1 MFLFLPLKRCCSK
14 LDNAATHGQVIEMY
28 SVAMDV
34 GRIIRMPPSAVCLYT
49 SGRAG
54 DVHQQ
59 PEGREGER
67 GEVKD
72 CPDCY
77 HISYNIALRQVQ
89 EISLTGEVEK

>member
-1 MFLFLPLKRCCSK
+1 MR
-14 LDNAATHGQVIEMY
+14 
-28 SVAMDV
+28 
-34 GRIIRMPPSAVCLYT
+34 PSAVCLYT

-67 GEVKD
+67 EVKD

-77 HISYNIALRQVQ
+77 HIGYNIALRQVQ